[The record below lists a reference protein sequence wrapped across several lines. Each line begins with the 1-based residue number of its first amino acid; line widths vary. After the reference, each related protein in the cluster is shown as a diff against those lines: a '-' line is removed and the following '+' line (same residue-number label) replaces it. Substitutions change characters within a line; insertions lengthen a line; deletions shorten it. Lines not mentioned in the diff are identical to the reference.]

1 MELENVIK
9 RPLLTEKVA
18 IETENNNRYAFEVDK
33 RASKHQI
40 KDAVERLFNVKV
52 LKVGTSVT
60 AGKTKRFG
68 RFTKKMS
75 SWKKAYVTISKD
87 QKIELFKGI

>member
-1 MELENVIK
+1 MEMINVIK

-18 IETENNNRYAFEVDK
+18 NETENYNRYAFEVDK
-33 RASKHQI
+33 KASKHQI
-40 KDAVERLFNVKV
+40 KDAVEKLFNVKV
-52 LKVGTSVT
+52 TKVATSIT